1 MNKKPCNKY
10 DLIYNYHHTLGFI
23 LIGSKESIDS
33 FISRFFVIIGTM
45 GVSMVIGS
53 VDSDLPPPVPILT
66 EPGVG
71 LTEAD
76 RMK

>member
-1 MNKKPCNKY
+1 MM
-10 DLIYNYHHTLGFI
+10 
-23 LIGSKESIDS
+23 GSKESIDS
-33 FISRFFVIIGTM
+33 FISRFFVIMGTV

-53 VDSDLPPPVPILT
+53 VDSDLPPPVPILI

-71 LTEAD
+71 LTETD

>member
-1 MNKKPCNKY
+1 M
-10 DLIYNYHHTLGFI
+10 
-23 LIGSKESIDS
+23 IGSKESMDS
-33 FISRFFVIIGTM
+33 FTSRFFVIMGTV

-66 EPGVG
+66 EPRVG